1 MHDLEFSIIFNKY
14 LHNKQKIS
22 FSPGLHI
29 VYGESGVGKSYFL
42 NSFFENNYNK
52 KNNFIIESQLE
63 VEDLFIIDQNPD
75 TQLVCRT
82 IQSELA
88 FNGECLQKTH
98 QDLEKIVTKG
108 LDDLSGFIS
117 KEMNPGFLSGG
128 EKELLNII
136 TATQL
141 EKKILMIDDGLSFLS
156 DENKIRSLTILKDW
170 ILKNNGIII
179 WCTSDYE
186 DLKFKSNSKWNLD
199 TKSFKFVSKYVPKN
213 HNALL
218 NPKGYLTLKIDD
230 LEFSYEN
237 GRVIFKN
244 FSLNVKNT
252 RCLGLLGNNG
262 SGKTTLAGLCFGD
275 LKPLKGSLEF
285 LLGNSANLKIGY
297 LDQFPENL
305 LLLNKLDDFLR
316 KLENLKL
323 LKSEQIDSIKIKLLI
338 FNIKWHQIKFLNS
351 IQMSWVDLRITLIVI
366 LTHCSFHVLILDEPS
381 FGLGWNQRVLLRSYL
396 KESMINKHFIIV
408 SHDKKFSKSLCDK
421 VIDFDSLR
429 INK

>member
-1 MHDLEFSIIFNKY
+1 MNDLKFSITFDKY
-14 LHNKQKIS
+14 LHDKKKMI

-42 NSFFENNYNK
+42 KSFFEK
-52 KNNFIIESQLE
+52 TSSHRSNFNIESQLNF
-63 VEDLFIIDQNPD
+63 EDIFIINQNPD

-82 IQSELA
+82 VQSELA

-98 QDLEKIVTKG
+98 QEIDEFVYKG
-108 LDDLSGFIS
+108 LNNFSGPID
-117 KEMNPGFLSGG
+117 KQMNPGFLSGG

-156 DENKIRSLTILKDW
+156 EENKIRSITLLKEWTI
-170 ILKNNGIII
+170 KNNGIII

-186 DLKFKSNSKWNLD
+186 DLKFKCESKWILS
-199 TKSFKFVSKYVPKN
+199 TKSLKNVRKYKAKN

-218 NPKGYLTLKIDD
+218 NPKGYLTLKIDS
-230 LEFSYEN
+230 LKFNYRN
-237 GRVIFKN
+237 GKVIFN
-244 FSLNVKNT
+244 DFSINIINT

-275 LKPLKGSLEF
+275 LKPSKGSLHF
-285 LLGNSANLKIGY
+285 LIGENSNLKVGY

-305 LLLNKLDDFLR
+305 LLLTKLGNFLK

-323 LKSEQIDSIKIKLLI
+323 LKPNQINSIKKKLLI
-338 FNIKWHQIKFLNS
+338 FNIKWHDIKFFNS
-351 IQMSWVDLRITLIVI
+351 LQMSWVTLRITLIVI
-366 LTHCSFHVLILDEPS
+366 LTHCSFQVLILDEPS

-408 SHDKKFSKSLCDK
+408 SHDKKFSGSLCDK
-421 VIDFDSLR
+421 VIDFDTLPIQS
-429 INK
+429 